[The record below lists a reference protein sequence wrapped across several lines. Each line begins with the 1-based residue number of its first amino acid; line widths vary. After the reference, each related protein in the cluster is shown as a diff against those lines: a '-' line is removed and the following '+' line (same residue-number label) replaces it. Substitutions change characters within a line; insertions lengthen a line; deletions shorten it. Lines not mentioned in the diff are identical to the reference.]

1 MTPRAEARLAAWAAL
16 AATLGD
22 LLMLWVGNA
31 SRPELGLPSPPAA
44 TLAVGAALGVLGI
57 PLYALGYR
65 AAARLVAKRSVP
77 AGLVLSA
84 AGFTMALLGAVIH
97 GYTGWLIAGAQPGTV
112 AAAPVD
118 AIVASGPLLVGLWI
132 AAGVAV
138 LVASLVFA
146 WHAIRQGTG
155 ALRTAGVLNPA
166 VLTVLLAV
174 VLAGVAS
181 PLLQAFLLPAA
192 PNVAH
197 LAFFL
202 LLAIAIPRR

>member
-1 MTPRAEARLAAWAAL
+1 
-16 AATLGD
+16 
-22 LLMLWVGNA
+22 
-31 SRPELGLPSPPAA
+31 
-44 TLAVGAALGVLGI
+44 
-57 PLYALGYR
+57 
-65 AAARLVAKRSVP
+65 
-77 AGLVLSA
+77 
-84 AGFTMALLGAVIH
+84 MALLGAVIH